1 MTGYF
6 CPVEGCEKHE
16 DEWDDDQPPFDSVG
30 GVRGHVN
37 AKPDENHQQARDR
50 GAWVETLEAGEAG
63 DGEGDESSDDQ
74 GESRDEQADDQQN
87 EGNEDPLEEDDQMV
101 SPEEYQEQQDSSS
114 ETEGREGDE
123 SRDEQADDQGEGT
136 PLPSVDSALP
146 DVPPMTGFV
155 IVAGIFAAIIIWRV
169 YRARSSDEP
178 DVETTIE
185 DESERQTEQQGMTM
199 IEQ

>member
-74 GESRDEQADDQQN
+74 GESRDEQADDQ
-87 EGNEDPLEEDDQMV
+87 
-101 SPEEYQEQQDSSS
+101 
-114 ETEGREGDE
+114 
-123 SRDEQADDQGEGT
+123 GEGT